1 MKSLEQI
8 AHGAECG
15 FNRAV
20 QAGSGG
26 GLYDDAIRTGQERRI
41 HEVRWMEQQKV

>member
-8 AHGAECG
+8 AHGAECR

-20 QAGSGG
+20 QEGSEG
-26 GLYDDAIRTGQERRI
+26 GLFNAVTRTGQERKTRGV
-41 HEVRWMEQQKV
+41 H

>member
-15 FNRAV
+15 FNRAA
-20 QAGSGG
+20 QTGSEG
-26 GLYDDAIRTGQERRI
+26 GLFNAVTRTGQERRI
-41 HEVRWMEQQKV
+41 RGVH

>member
-8 AHGAECG
+8 AHGAECR

-20 QAGSGG
+20 QVGSGG
-26 GLYDDAIRTGQERRI
+26 GLFDDAIRTGQERRI
-41 HEVRWMEQQKV
+41 RGVHLMEQQKV